1 MKTRSNRNFGL
12 VSGLTYKKKSK
23 KWVSPTKLRN
33 ALLNDHLIDYLV
45 LKKDVNTEPDRDD
58 FLFYLFEQG
67 DKFEETVIKYIE
79 TNIHP
84 VINLYGDFRK
94 TTNVKL
100 LMEKGVPFISSVPL
114 KNKYIAVRGV
124 ADLLVRSDY
133 INKLVP
139 DTYSEEQMYIQAPNL
154 KTEKPYHYIVIEIKL
169 STIHIN
175 SKKEVI
181 ESSNIQYISQSYIY
195 ARALYHLQGY
205 MAPCYILG
213 RKYVLKSQNKSNYIN
228 NSLSLMGKVVIT
240 ENVIKKTNDAIKWVR
255 KLDRNINLEKI
266 GIYPNMCVTGTL
278 FNEKLKYAQKINELT
293 MITSVGN
300 KEREI
305 AIKNGITNWM
315 DIKCSASIMGITN
328 PIREKYIDAII
339 NINRNSDLLY
349 TPNKIEIFKNKT
361 KNVYIDFE
369 LIQDIFCDFD
379 KFPISTSSP
388 YIFMIGIIYDNKYT
402 SIKMEKLSPQD
413 ELELLQKFVTFLNSL
428 PQDTTIWYYSAEKSF
443 WTSALQRHTNFTPH
457 LIHQWIDMNTVL
469 KENAFAVKGSFN
481 YSLKSILRAL
491 ASHNLVNFSLDTDC
505 QDGMSASLTAWKYYT
520 SDKKDISIMNDIEKY
535 NYYDCYAMQLIL
547 ELLK

>member
-443 WTSALQRHTNFTPH
+443 WSSALQRHTNFTPH

-491 ASHNLVNFSLDTDC
+491 ASHNLVNFSFDTDC